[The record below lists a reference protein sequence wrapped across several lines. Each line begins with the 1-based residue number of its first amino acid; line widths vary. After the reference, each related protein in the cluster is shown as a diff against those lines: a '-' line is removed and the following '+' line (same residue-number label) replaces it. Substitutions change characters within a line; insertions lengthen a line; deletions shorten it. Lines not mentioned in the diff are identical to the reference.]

1 MELEKE
7 IFPGKTLAH
16 LVEEV
21 YNKHKSQ
28 DSTIKSEILRL
39 ADMIEGP
46 GDAIVLVPMIKG
58 LLDSSLKNDE
68 VLMKILAAFQKSA
81 DAKDKSVEDGGLLS
95 EKDIEQLMSEV
106 TSIGNGVKQLP
117 KAYWHSIFLITPKK
131 LEKVLKDSF
140 I

>member
-1 MELEKE
+1 LTSDIYLKNPMELEKE
-7 IFPGKTLAH
+7 IFPGKTLAQ

-39 ADMIEGP
+39 ADMIDGP
-46 GDAIVLVPMIKG
+46 GDAIVLMPMIKG

-68 VLMKILAAFQKSA
+68 VLMKILSAFQKSA

-106 TSIGNGVKQLP
+106 TSIAPKKQLP
-117 KAYWHSIFLITPKK
+117 SA
-131 LEKVLKDSF
+131 
-140 I
+140 

>member
-7 IFPGKTLAH
+7 IFPGKTLSH

-68 VLMKILAAFQKSA
+68 VLMKILSAFQKSA
-81 DAKDKSVEDGGLLS
+81 EAKDKSVEDGGLLT

-106 TSIGNGVKQLP
+106 TSIGNGAKQLP
-117 KAYWHSIFLITPKK
+117 KA
-131 LEKVLKDSF
+131 
-140 I
+140 

>member
-1 MELEKE
+1 MYWTTILKTLTSDIYLKNPMELEKE
-7 IFPGKTLAH
+7 IFPGKTLAQ

-39 ADMIEGP
+39 ADMIDGP
-46 GDAIVLVPMIKG
+46 GDAIVLMPMIKG

-68 VLMKILAAFQKSA
+68 VLMKILSAFQKSA

-106 TSIGNGVKQLP
+106 TSIAPKKQLP
-117 KAYWHSIFLITPKK
+117 SA
-131 LEKVLKDSF
+131 
-140 I
+140 

>member
-1 MELEKE
+1 LKTLTSDIYLKNPMELEKE
-7 IFPGKTLAH
+7 IFPGKTLAN

-21 YNKHKSQ
+21 YTKHKSQ

-46 GDAIVLVPMIKG
+46 GDAIVLMPMIKG

-68 VLMKILAAFQKSA
+68 VLMKLLSAFQKSA
-81 DAKDKSVEDGGLLS
+81 EAKDKGVEDGGLLS

-106 TSIGNGVKQLP
+106 TTLSTKKQLP
-117 KAYWHSIFLITPKK
+117 SA
-131 LEKVLKDSF
+131 
-140 I
+140 

>member
-1 MELEKE
+1 LKTLTSDIYLKNPMELEKE
-7 IFPGKTLAH
+7 IFPGKTLAQ

-39 ADMIEGP
+39 ADMIDGP
-46 GDAIVLVPMIKG
+46 GDAIVLMPMIKG

-106 TSIGNGVKQLP
+106 TSMAPKKQLP
-117 KAYWHSIFLITPKK
+117 SA
-131 LEKVLKDSF
+131 
-140 I
+140 